1 MNIPQWNGN
10 FLKEFSDQHRADQR
24 RKNKIKSVIK
34 YILIG
39 LAIGGFIWLIK

>member
-24 RKNKIKSVIK
+24 RKNEIKSVIK
-34 YILIG
+34 NILIV
-39 LAIGGFIWLIK
+39 LVIGGVIWLII

>member
-24 RKNKIKSVIK
+24 RKKKIKSVIQN
-34 YILIG
+34 ILNV
-39 LAIGGFIWLIK
+39 LVIGGVIWLII

>member
-24 RKNKIKSVIK
+24 RKKKIKNVIQN
-34 YILIG
+34 ILIV
-39 LAIGGFIWLIK
+39 LVIGGVIWLII